1 MAYQVPGFSSTLTAG
16 ADLSAKQFY
25 FVKISAANTV
35 TVCAAAT
42 DIPCGV
48 LQNAPESGEA
58 ANVMHY
64 GISKVSSN
72 AAITAADLIG
82 TSSDGQAVT
91 ADPDGSAEAYYVGQA
106 ITTSTAAGGL
116 ISALI
121 DCAAPV
127 LTAGS

>member
-1 MAYQVPGFSSTLTAG
+1 MAYQVPGFSSTLVAG
-16 ADLSAKQFY
+16 ENLSSSQFY
-25 FVKISAANTV
+25 FVKLSAANTV
-35 TVCAAAT
+35 SLCSAAT
-42 DIPCGV
+42 DIPVGE

-82 TSSDGQAVT
+82 TSSDSQAVT
-91 ADPDGSAEAYYVGQA
+91 ADPDGASEAYYVGQA
-106 ITTSTAAGGL
+106 ITASAAAGGL

-127 LTAGS
+127 LTSGS